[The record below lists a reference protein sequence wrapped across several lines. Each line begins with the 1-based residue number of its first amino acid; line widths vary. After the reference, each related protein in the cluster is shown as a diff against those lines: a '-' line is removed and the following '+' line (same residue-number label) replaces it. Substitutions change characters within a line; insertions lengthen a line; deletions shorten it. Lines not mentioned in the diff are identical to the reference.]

1 MIQASYNQDQ
11 ELDIPVWKPETT
23 DGGDVVHLDDTLMP
37 RNEPIQREEWTLMH
51 KIKRLINALAPSM
64 QRFRASGKGSP
75 GRGGGPR
82 LTDRKY
88 FK

>member
-1 MIQASYNQDQ
+1 MD
-11 ELDIPVWKPETT
+11 
-23 DGGDVVHLDDTLMP
+23 
-37 RNEPIQREEWTLMH
+37 
-51 KIKRLINALAPSM
+51 KIKKLISAMSPSA
-64 QRFRASGKGSP
+64 QRFRASGKGSF

>member
-1 MIQASYNQDQ
+1 M
-11 ELDIPVWKPETT
+11 T
-23 DGGDVVHLDDTLMP
+23 DVSDVVHPECTLDVKLRVDS
-37 RNEPIQREEWTLMH
+37 EEKTVMD
-51 KIKRLINALAPSM
+51 KIKKLISAMSPSA

-82 LTDRKY
+82 LTDRKH

>member
-1 MIQASYNQDQ
+1 MHMI
-11 ELDIPVWKPETT
+11 KK
-23 DGGDVVHLDDTLMP
+23 VVS
-37 RNEPIQREEWTLMH
+37 
-51 KIKRLINALAPSM
+51 ALGPSG

-82 LTDRKY
+82 LTDRKH